1 MTVVE
6 SLIATVP
13 HIGIRQAQKGERQ
26 NERGRQSR
34 HLPKSARA
42 KHTSAVPP
50 HKLELRATR
59 WRRPRFLA
67 LLFDPVAGTGSTDCG
82 REQLS
87 PVFVYTTQLATV
99 CYVENVAA
107 R

>member
-1 MTVVE
+1 MTVVN

-13 HIGIRQAQKGERQ
+13 HIGIAQAQKGERQ

-59 WRRPRFLA
+59 WRRPRFLHFWFTQFPGA
-67 LLFDPVAGTGSTDCG
+67 GSTGCG

-87 PVFVYTTQLATV
+87 PGLSIQPG
-99 CYVENVAA
+99 
-107 R
+107 